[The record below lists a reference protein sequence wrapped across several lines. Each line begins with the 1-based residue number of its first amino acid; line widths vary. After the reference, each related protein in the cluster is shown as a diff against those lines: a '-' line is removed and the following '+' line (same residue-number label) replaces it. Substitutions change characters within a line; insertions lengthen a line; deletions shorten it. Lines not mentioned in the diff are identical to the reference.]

1 MPVCFNTAECIIPTR
16 RISSADLD
24 APRIQRK
31 EGERKCTWRTFY
43 VLRAPP
49 QLRPCSRGW
58 VGCRR
63 PSSVSVTRH
72 RNGGGRS
79 QGKKGIFFFLQTM
92 LAVLPSPFLP
102 RRPFLLLLLPGPP
115 TLPLRPP
122 ACNLLCRIAVAI
134 SLRRETSVQ
143 CMRAATWYVKCG
155 LLHFALRLRNGL
167 FFPPKS
173 VFAD

>member
-1 MPVCFNTAECIIPTR
+1 MTVCFNTAECIIPTR

-72 RNGGGRS
+72 RNGGERS
-79 QGKKGIFFFLQTM
+79 QGKKGKKFFCKPCSLSCRPLSFPGVPFSYFCCQAPLLSLSDRRPTICF
-92 LAVLPSPFLP
+92 AELPSQFPSADKQVCNAWE
-102 RRPFLLLLLPGPP
+102 LLRG
-115 TLPLRPP
+115 T
-122 ACNLLCRIAVAI
+122 
-134 SLRRETSVQ
+134 
-143 CMRAATWYVKCG
+143 
-155 LLHFALRLRNGL
+155 
-167 FFPPKS
+167 
-173 VFAD
+173 